1 MSALDGIGNGRLTLG
16 FKTYELSNHLGNVLT
31 TISDNV
37 IIEAT
42 LAKQARVLSSQ
53 DYYPFGMAMTERSY
67 QESQETKYRYG
78 FNGKEYENDISEGV
92 YNFEARMMDSRI
104 CRFTSTDPLA
114 AKYPNISSY
123 VFVANCPL
131 IFIDIDGKDIIG
143 VTRQD
148 ARKFKADI
156 HLVLADKKFEAVRA
170 LIDLNGAKFK
180 YIDAT
185 ALSTAI
191 GGITNLSEDEK
202 AYIDVVTNTINNVK
216 EVHKIEYLTEA
227 TTSTEGAEAFRNHM
241 NSVDTEAKLGD
252 KMLVDGELKTDLVK
266 GVGGEGLNVPTSN
279 GSHSFITTNAEGKER
294 SVTSGHEVFGH
305 GIPSA
310 RKLGSSESNGNAIR
324 ADNLIRRLFKMTQR
338 DGRNHSGYNDGH
350 ITNQEKLPI
359 TK

>member
-1 MSALDGIGNGRLTLG
+1 VLV
-16 FKTYELSNHLGNVLT
+16 ELSVRTLT
-31 TISDNV
+31 TA
-37 IIEAT
+37 E
-42 LAKQARVLSSQ
+42 
-53 DYYPFGMAMTERSY
+53 
-67 QESQETKYRYG
+67 
-78 FNGKEYENDISEGV
+78 
-92 YNFEARMMDSRI
+92 
-104 CRFTSTDPLA
+104 
-114 AKYPNISSY
+114 
-123 VFVANCPL
+123 NCPL
-131 IFIDIDGKDIIG
+131 IFVDIDGKDIIG

-227 TTSTEGAEAFRNHM
+227 TTSSEGAEAFRNHM
-241 NSVDTEAKLGD
+241 NNADPEAKIGD
-252 KMLVDGELKTDLVK
+252 KLTANGELSTQIVK
-266 GVGGEGLNVPTSN
+266 GIAGEGLNVPTQD
-279 GSHSFITTNAEGKER
+279 GSHSFIVEGLESKTR
-294 SVTSGHEVFGH
+294 ASTSGHELFGH

-310 RKLGSSESNGNAIR
+310 RKLEPSINNGNAIR
-324 ADNLIRRLFKMTQR
+324 ADNLIRRLLGVSQR
-338 DGRNHSGYNDGH
+338 DGKNHGGYNEGH
-350 ITNQEKLPI
+350 ITKTEELPI